1 MAKMIEVE
9 GVQFSLDGFK
19 GFSKSAFLKTV
30 EYQKSTGN
38 WPKSMDGQKAF
49 DKLTAAVK
57 KRADEKAKVKA
68 KNIKDS
74 EDKAKKSETK

>member
-1 MAKMIEVE
+1 MIEVE

-19 GFSKSAFLKTV
+19 GFGKVAFLKTV

-38 WPKSMDGQKAF
+38 WPKAMDGQKAF

-57 KRADEKAKVKA
+57 KRTDDKAKVKA

-74 EDKAKKSETK
+74 EDKAAKAKKSDKE